1 MRHLIT
7 LILLMAGMTVAAH
20 AAQIQLSAGGHDFT
34 ATLEDNTTAQAFV
47 DQLPLTLNMD
57 ELNGN
62 EKYCYL
68 STTLPAAP
76 VNPGT
81 IHAGDIML
89 YGSSCIVIFYKTFT
103 TSYSYTKIG
112 HIDNVENLQAAL
124 GAGDVSVTFS
134 VPEPSDDE
142 PLRGDVNGDGEV
154 NIGDVTTLIDII
166 LGKED

>member
-1 MRHLIT
+1 
-7 LILLMAGMTVAAH
+7 MAGMTVTAH
-20 AAQIQLSAGGHDFT
+20 TTHIQLSAGGHDFT
-34 ATLEDNTTAQAFV
+34 ATLEENATAQAFV
-47 DQLPLTLNMD
+47 DQLPLTLKMN

-62 EKYCYL
+62 EKYYYL

-81 IHAGDIML
+81 IQAGDIML
-89 YGSSCIVIFYKTFT
+89 YGSSCIVIFYKTFN

-112 HIDNVENLQAAL
+112 HIDNVDNLQEAL
-124 GAGDVSVTFS
+124 GAGSVSVTFS

-166 LGKED
+166 LGKEN